1 MPRRVSRSVAADD
14 GTWYSHIDA
23 AIAAVAGRQFGV
35 IALRQLVE
43 LGLGASGVRDR
54 VARGLLHPIHRGVF
68 AVGHRSLTERGRWM
82 AAVLAFERAA
92 LSHASAAALH
102 GLRPSASPGTDVTVS
117 RTARPR
123 KDIRVHRS
131 RTLLL
136 RDVTAV
142 DGIACTSVART
153 LLDLATIVERRGLE
167 RACDRAQVLRSFD
180 LNEIGDVLDRAGG
193 HRGAGRLRAVLAE
206 HDIGTTETRS
216 PLEERFLAILD
227 AAGIRRPT
235 ADHTIDV
242 GGEPVTVDFAWVAER
257 VVVELDS
264 WQYHGNPIAQARDA
278 RRSRGL
284 GLLGWF
290 VLRYTHVDLRDA
302 NGVEC
307 EIRSA
312 LTQPG
317 VRLP

>member
-1 MPRRVSRSVAADD
+1 M
-14 GTWYSHIDA
+14 
-23 AIAAVAGRQFGV
+23 
-35 IALRQLVE
+35 
-43 LGLGASGVRDR
+43 
-54 VARGLLHPIHRGVF
+54 
-68 AVGHRSLTERGRWM
+68 
-82 AAVLAFERAA
+82 
-92 LSHASAAALH
+92 
-102 GLRPSASPGTDVTVS
+102 
-117 RTARPR
+117 
-123 KDIRVHRS
+123 HRS

-242 GGEPVTVDFAWVAER
+242 GGEPVTVDFAWGFRARGGRAGLVAVPRQSDRAGPRCAPEPGARPSGMVR
-257 VVVELDS
+257 VALHACRPARREWRGVRDPLRLD
-264 WQYHGNPIAQARDA
+264 AA
-278 RRSRGL
+278 RRSAT
-284 GLLGWF
+284 
-290 VLRYTHVDLRDA
+290 V
-302 NGVEC
+302 N
-307 EIRSA
+307 
-312 LTQPG
+312 
-317 VRLP
+317 